1 MRFSTS
7 ISLLLATLAIPLV
20 VGEPIPAPEG
30 PAPTVAPASAATPP
44 AKVESEVKAPDIVEL
59 TTGNFW
65 GTIAKGYW

>member
-30 PAPTVAPASAATPP
+30 PAPASAATPP